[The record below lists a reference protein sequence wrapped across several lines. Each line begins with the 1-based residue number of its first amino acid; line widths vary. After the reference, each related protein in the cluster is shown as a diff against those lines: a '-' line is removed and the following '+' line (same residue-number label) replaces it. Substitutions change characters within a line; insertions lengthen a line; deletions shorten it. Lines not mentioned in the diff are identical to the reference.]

1 MGSLSTEE
9 QNRLVT
15 ETMDLVGHIVA
26 EVSARYPR
34 HVDRSELWN
43 AGALGL
49 VEASRRFDVDS
60 GIPFARYAAIRIRGA
75 IIDSTRTRDWASRS
89 VRRRLR
95 EIQQATT
102 GIEEMSGRS
111 PSATE
116 LAEFLEIS
124 EEELA
129 RRKTQAATST
139 LLHLDQP
146 GEGDDTPLGERIED
160 QSCEVVPDAAIEHRE
175 LRGTLVESVRELPPV
190 QAEVVTRYYIEGELM
205 QVIATDLGLTEARV
219 SQIRSEALMAI
230 RSFFST
236 QYEGVE
242 ATPDSAPGKR
252 ARAEYLGRMASESTW
267 RSRLDAAYSL
277 GAYADGVAPLVRKV

>member
-1 MGSLSTEE
+1 MAALTAEE
-9 QNRLVT
+9 QNELVS
-15 ETMDLVGHIVA
+15 ETLDLVGHIVS

-49 VEASRRFDVDS
+49 VEASRRYDPES

-95 EIQQATT
+95 EIQETQTGLEEQHGRPPTTNEIAAFLGISVDELNSRQAH
-102 GIEEMSGRS
+102 
-111 PSATE
+111 
-116 LAEFLEIS
+116 
-124 EEELA
+124 
-129 RRKTQAATST
+129 AATST

-146 GEGDDTPLGERIED
+146 SETDETSLADRVEEERVETLP
-160 QSCEVVPDAAIEHRE
+160 EVALEQRE
-175 LRGTLVESVRELPPV
+175 LRGSLVDAVRHLPTV
-190 QAEVVTRYYIEGELM
+190 QAEVISRYYLEGELL
-205 QVIATDLGLTEARV
+205 QDIADDLGLTEARV
-219 SQIRSEALMAI
+219 SQIRSEALMAM

-242 ATPDSAPGKR
+242 PSPDSAPGKR
-252 ARAEYLGRMASESTW
+252 ARAAYVARMADQSNW
-267 RSRLDAAYSL
+267 RTRLDAESL
-277 GAYADGVAPLVRKV
+277 LESATTGNTRLYEAG